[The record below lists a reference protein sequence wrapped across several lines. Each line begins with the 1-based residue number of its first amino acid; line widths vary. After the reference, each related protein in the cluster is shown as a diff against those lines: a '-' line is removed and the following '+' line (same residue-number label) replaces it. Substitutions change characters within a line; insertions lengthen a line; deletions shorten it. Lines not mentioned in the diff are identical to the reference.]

1 MWELC
6 DIGLPS
12 VDDEMAIFGDAG
24 PVEVAARMKGCGVRQ
39 GALKCGPDGPVS
51 LGEPVSQAYP
61 PAEHVVD
68 TTAAGDSFN
77 AGYLAGILT
86 GKSQAEALMA
96 GHQLACEVVGV
107 KGAIAPR

>member
-24 PVEVAARMKGCGVRQ
+24 AADVAARMKEYSVRQ

-51 LGEPVSQAYP
+51 LGGPVSQTYP
-61 PAEHVVD
+61 AAERVVD

-77 AGYLAGILT
+77 AGYLAAILT

-107 KGAIAPR
+107 NGAIAPR